1 MKKICFFIIGV
12 FLLSFSFAQNTETK
26 TRTIPA
32 IDIQTIDGEAF
43 NTSKISNDGKPII
56 ISFWATWCKP
66 CVKELTSIAEVYE
79 DWQKE
84 TGVKLIAVSIDDA
97 RTSASVKPFVL
108 GKGWNYDVLLDINGN
123 FKRALNVN
131 LVPSTFLVNGKGEIV
146 WSHTSFAEGGEL
158 ELIKLVKKV
167 IAGEPITE

>member
-1 MKKICFFIIGV
+1 MKNIFLIILSICTYSFI
-12 FLLSFSFAQNTETK
+12 SAQNTETK
-26 TRTIPA
+26 TRTLPSVEVLSL
-32 IDIQTIDGEAF
+32 DGTKT
-43 NTSKISNDGKPII
+43 NTSTIANDGKPII

-66 CVKELTSIAEVYE
+66 CCKELTSISEVYE

-108 GKGWNYDVLLDINGN
+108 GKNWEFDVLQDPNGN
-123 FKRALNVN
+123 FKRAMNVN
-131 LVPSTFLVNGKGEIV
+131 MVPHTFILNGKGEIV
-146 WSHTSFAEGGEL
+146 WQHTSFSEGGEL

-167 IAGEPITE
+167 IAGEKLEE